1 MNLGGYEAMTDKQ
14 LKRLSRADLLEL
26 LLIQTK
32 ENERLHA
39 ELEEARAQLES
50 RRICVEEAGSI
61 ANAALALNG
70 VMEAAQAAAD
80 QYLENIAQ
88 IKAEAEQLRREAEEM
103 KREAEEKLRKACVG
117 AE

>member
-1 MNLGGYEAMTDKQ
+1 MTDKQ

-32 ENERLHA
+32 ENERLRA
-39 ELEEARAQLES
+39 ELEEAQAQLES

-61 ANAALALNG
+61 ANAALVLNG
-70 VMEAAQAAAD
+70 VMDAAQAAAD

-88 IKAEAEQLRREAEEM
+88 LKAETEQLHREAEEM
-103 KREAEEKLRKACVG
+103 RREAEEKLREACAA